1 MTILS
6 IAPDKIIFS
15 DGHKITFEYGNA
27 LLEELEDF
35 VFLYDFID
43 VRIHKDDGG
52 FYFGDYLWSF
62 FIPCRENTFVELSKS
77 SKILKKFKIL
87 SLL

>member
-1 MTILS
+1 MRMTILS

-27 LLEELEDF
+27 LLEELDDF

-62 FIPCRENTFVELSKS
+62 FIPCRENTLVELFKN
-77 SKILKKFKIL
+77 SKILKSLKF
-87 SLL
+87 